1 MGEVTLTVPAEYVE
15 FFKLGVLNE
24 IETDCGSLIE
34 NAREMAGKPG
44 WSDADVQGTGRFV
57 SSALVLLAQLQEAK
71 AGEDVRVV
79 EPQDD
84 GILEHAL
91 AAAARNVAG
100 PRLQNQLR
108 YGPVDRE
115 EADKIEALTR
125 ALSWAVEMSA
135 QSLELREAKA
145 EVA

>member
-1 MGEVTLTVPAEYVE
+1 
-15 FFKLGVLNE
+15 
-24 IETDCGSLIE
+24 
-34 NAREMAGKPG
+34 MAGKPD
-44 WSDADVQGTGRFV
+44 WPDTDVQGTGRFV

-115 EADKIEALTR
+115 EANKIEALTR

-135 QSLELREAKA
+135 QSVELREAKA
-145 EVA
+145 EAA